1 MGTKRTIVTDYQRGD
16 VLVKRCSSK
25 YADSAVMRCV
35 GHLQTDEYGASYA
48 IVYDFMRGHDIAVF
62 ARTPNKIEV
71 LYKRKVR
78 P

>member
-1 MGTKRTIVTDYQRGD
+1 M
-16 VLVKRCSSK
+16 KRCSSK
-25 YADSAVMRCV
+25 HADSAVMRAV

-48 IVYDFMRGHDIAVF
+48 IVYDFVKGQDIAVF

-71 LYKRKVR
+71 LYKRKVG